1 MTAATA
7 AAVDAGHKVRGGSA
21 LSLALA
27 RASPALPPGYTT
39 SPADSP
45 GPPASLPAS
54 CGAGWLSSSLGST
67 QPASPPVGSC
77 SLPAPTPTSQQQ
89 GAQPP
94 HGGAQVVQQ
103 QQRVSSE
110 PASQPHAAHSRSRL
124 LPFLGACFGGGSQ
137 PHSDSSVRPQPAVSA
152 SEVGIRP
159 CFYWLHED
167 GPGGNNEAERMC
179 AEANA
184 RWLKSDCQVRARE
197 RCRSG
202 ACHVVSAFGA
212 SLRLVVR
219 MRLPRVTCTC
229 RFPAPCCCAGRC
241 GGD

>member
-27 RASPALPPGYTT
+27 HASPAAEPGYTT
-39 SPADSP
+39 SSAGSP
-45 GPPASLPAS
+45 GLSSSLPAS

-67 QPASPPVGSC
+67 QPASPAVGSC
-77 SLPAPTPTSQQQ
+77 GQAVATPPSEQQ

-94 HGGAQVVQQ
+94 HSGTQQ
-103 QQRVSSE
+103 QQHQHQQQLQRASGQSG
-110 PASQPHAAHSRSRL
+110 SQPLASHSRSRL
-124 LPFLGACFGGGSQ
+124 LPFLGACFGGGSL
-137 PHSDSSVRPQPAVSA
+137 PHSDRSVRPQPAVSA

-167 GPGGNNEAERMC
+167 GPGGMDEAERMC

-184 RWLKSDCQVRARE
+184 RWLKSDCQVRA
-197 RCRSG
+197 G
-202 ACHVVSAFGA
+202 G
-212 SLRLVVR
+212 
-219 MRLPRVTCTC
+219 
-229 RFPAPCCCAGRC
+229 GR
-241 GGD
+241 GGGLG

>member
-27 RASPALPPGYTT
+27 RASPADAPGYTT

-45 GPPASLPAS
+45 GLPASLPAS

-67 QPASPPVGSC
+67 QPASPAVGSC
-77 SLPAPTPTSQQQ
+77 GTPAAAPASQQQ

-94 HGGAQVVQQ
+94 HSEAQQ
-103 QQRVSSE
+103 QQQPQPRPLPPSL
-110 PASQPHAAHSRSRL
+110 PHASHSRSRL
-124 LPFLGACFGGGSQ
+124 LPFLGACFGGGSL
-137 PHSDSSVRPQPAVSA
+137 PHNDSSVRPQPAVSA

-167 GPGGNNEAERMC
+167 GPGGMNEAERMC

-184 RWLKSDCQVRARE
+184 RWLKSDCQVRFRGEQAGKHMLVTAV
-197 RCRSG
+197 G
-202 ACHVVSAFGA
+202 AAEPLEQEQPGHLLANVCVLSQGRPH
-212 SLRLVVR
+212 
-219 MRLPRVTCTC
+219 
-229 RFPAPCCCAGRC
+229 AGR
-241 GGD
+241 